1 MEYKRFAVRAGLE
14 LARVEVLRGRGAQA
28 ASRLAAFANRSPWKE
43 SAAAGEA
50 LLELARQQAA
60 LGKIPEAL
68 ETMKIAGE
76 RARRD
81 PDLSFRVLLEEAL
94 LRARQGEIG
103 AATLALA
110 ALYHGPYGT
119 RLRARAALELLR
131 LESSEK
137 AGDRARKLRR
147 EVGVMLSAP
156 GSRLDAELRA
166 DLLLEL
172 VRLQAAPGV
181 SGAGAGSRLERASPL
196 MAKLRSMLPNDDRRV
211 VMSLLYEAGMRLESG
226 RAEQARALTGDAYSY
241 SRDKVLENEALLAH
255 GVCLLA
261 CEETPEALRVFEGL
275 SGLLAIAGNRS
286 LRYRVALCLAVAHT
300 RMGDPVKAKQ
310 NFQQARGGGS
320 RGAGVAFKSTLD
332 TLQALAEEPDDS
344 APDATV
350 LLARLL
356 LFRPLRPADPAR
368 RWPAG
373 DRRAES
379 MGDFL
384 DEVRILGL
392 APLPYDAVVSRE
404 PADSR
409 MWSKLTPLPLVP
421 APGAVPGA
429 ILGQVVRRALTGDQA
444 SEEEEP

>member
-1 MEYKRFAVRAGLE
+1 
-14 LARVEVLRGRGAQA
+14 
-28 ASRLAAFANRSPWKE
+28 
-43 SAAAGEA
+43 
-50 LLELARQQAA
+50 
-60 LGKIPEAL
+60 
-68 ETMKIAGE
+68 
-76 RARRD
+76 
-81 PDLSFRVLLEEAL
+81 
-94 LRARQGEIG
+94 
-103 AATLALA
+103 
-110 ALYHGPYGT
+110 
-119 RLRARAALELLR
+119 
-131 LESSEK
+131 
-137 AGDRARKLRR
+137 
-147 EVGVMLSAP
+147 
-156 GSRLDAELRA
+156 
-166 DLLLEL
+166 
-172 VRLQAAPGV
+172 
-181 SGAGAGSRLERASPL
+181 
-196 MAKLRSMLPNDDRRV
+196 
-211 VMSLLYEAGMRLESG
+211 
-226 RAEQARALTGDAYSY
+226 
-241 SRDKVLENEALLAH
+241 
-255 GVCLLA
+255 
-261 CEETPEALRVFEGL
+261 
-275 SGLLAIAGNRS
+275 
-286 LRYRVALCLAVAHT
+286 RVALCLAVAHT

-429 ILGQVVRRALTGDQA
+429 ILGQVVRRALTGDRT